1 MRLPHLFLDR
11 LCFTFASADELVRA
25 LGDTAKPEEIAAI
38 ERLAALQL
46 PPITSPHALATMLG
60 LNDGLVWSMINRPQ
74 RHYRTFTVPKG
85 KHERVIHAPRVALKV
100 FQKWVSV
107 RLVSA
112 YARPPHVFGFFPG
125 LSHLN
130 AAAQHLSAQWTFS
143 IDIENFFPSTPEWL
157 VNARLQAMG
166 FNELGAN
173 VIARLACFQGNLAQ
187 GAPSSPILSNICFSD
202 LDQCLSNAAEKY
214 QVRISRYA
222 DDIVFSGVSEFPPQ
236 FGDDVLALFPGSP
249 WKLAEHK
256 TSLDVLPNRLK
267 VHGLLVH
274 GEKVRLTKGYRNQI
288 RAYQH
293 LMDKGAVGEADKARI
308 RGHLSYAASVE
319 NSSAPRKTEPPAG
332 EA

>member
-1 MRLPHLFLDR
+1 MRLPHLLLDR
-11 LCFTFASADELVRA
+11 LCFTFASAEELVRA
-25 LGDTAKPEEIAAI
+25 LGETAKPEEIATI

-74 RHYRTFTVPKG
+74 RHYRTFPVPKG

-100 FQKWVSV
+100 FQKWLSV

-112 YARPPHVFGFFPG
+112 YTRPSHVFGFTPG
-125 LSHLN
+125 LSHMD
-130 AAAQHLSAQWTFS
+130 AAAQHLGAQWTFGV
-143 IDIENFFPSTPEWL
+143 DIENFFPSTPEWL

-166 FNELGAN
+166 FNELGAK
-173 VIARLACFQGNLAQ
+173 VVARLACFQGNLAQ
-187 GAPSSPILSNICFSD
+187 GAPSSPVLSNICFSD
-202 LDQCLSNAAEKY
+202 LDQQLADVAAKY
-214 QVRISRYA
+214 QVRMSRYA
-222 DDIVFSGVSEFPPQ
+222 DDIVFSGFEGFPTQLQEDVLSLFPP
-236 FGDDVLALFPGSP
+236 SP

-274 GEKVRLTKGYRNQI
+274 GEKIRLTKGYRNQM

-293 LMDKGAVGEADKARI
+293 LMDRGVIREADKARI
-308 RGHLSYAASVE
+308 RGHLSYAAAVNKSLIR
-319 NSSAPRKTEPPAG
+319 SKSEPPAG